1 MGPDFV
7 FKIIL
12 GVFALLFVF
21 GLFFIVK
28 QKTAVVIER
37 LGKFNRIANSG
48 FNLKIPIIDKKAGT
62 VNLRVMELPVEV
74 ETKTKDDVFV
84 RMIVSVQYYV
94 VGSNEGIRQSF
105 YKFDNPAR
113 QIQSYVFDSIRSEVP
128 NMLLDDVFSEKDK
141 IAKAV
146 QTELSET
153 IEEYGYAIVKALIT
167 DIDPDAKVKHAMN
180 EINAAK
186 RMKEAAKEY
195 AEADKIKV
203 VAAAEAEATSKKLQ
217 GEGIAAQRV
226 AIANGLKESV
236 EEVKGAME
244 EGVTGKDVMNMLF
257 MTQHYDTISR
267 LAEEGVNTIF
277 MPYSPSTV
285 GDLQTQIQSSL
296 LSADAITKATD
307 VNDIAIATK
316 KSKKAKRPTPKNET
330 NTSSFP
336 LEEGEI

>member
-1 MGPDFV
+1 MGPYFI
-7 FKIIL
+7 FKIIF
-12 GVFALLFVF
+12 GVLTLLFVF

-37 LGKFNRIANSG
+37 LGKFHRIASSG
-48 FNLKIPIIDKKAGT
+48 FNLKIPIIDKKSGT

-94 VGSNEGIRQSF
+94 VESNEGIRQSF

-153 IEEYGYAIVKALIT
+153 IEEYGFAIVKALIT

-217 GEGIAAQRV
+217 GQGIADQRV
-226 AIANGLKESV
+226 AIANGLKNSV
-236 EEVKGAME
+236 EEVRGAME
-244 EGVTGKDVMNMLF
+244 DGVTGREVMNMLF

-267 LAEEGVNTIF
+267 LSEDGVNTIF
-277 MPYSPSTV
+277 MPYSPSSV

-296 LSADAITKATD
+296 LSADTITKTTKATD
-307 VNDIAIATK
+307 VAKASK
-316 KSKKAKRPTPKNET
+316 KSKQARRPQSGDSV
-330 NTSSFP
+330 SSDDF
-336 LEEGEI
+336 E

>member
-1 MGPDFV
+1 
-7 FKIIL
+7 
-12 GVFALLFVF
+12 
-21 GLFFIVK
+21 
-28 QKTAVVIER
+28 
-37 LGKFNRIANSG
+37 
-48 FNLKIPIIDKKAGT
+48 
-62 VNLRVMELPVEV
+62 
-74 ETKTKDDVFV
+74 
-84 RMIVSVQYYV
+84 
-94 VGSNEGIRQSF
+94 
-105 YKFDNPAR
+105 
-113 QIQSYVFDSIRSEVP
+113 VFDSIRSEVP

-141 IAKAV
+141 IAQAV

-167 DIDPDAKVKHAMN
+167 DIDPDSKVKHAMN

-217 GEGIAAQRV
+217 GQGIADQRV

-236 EEVKGAME
+236 EEVRGAME
-244 EGVTGKDVMNMLF
+244 DGVSGREVMNMLF

-307 VNDIAIATK
+307 VNDIAVATK
-316 KSKKAKRPTPKNET
+316 KSRTAARPD
-330 NTSSFP
+330 SSLDSVDPEDF
-336 LEEGEI
+336 E

>member
-7 FKIIL
+7 FNIII
-12 GVFALLFVF
+12 GVFVLLFVF

-37 LGKFNRIANSG
+37 LGKFNRIASSG

-84 RMIVSVQYYV
+84 RMVVSVQYYV
-94 VGSNEGIRQSF
+94 VESNEGIRQSF

-146 QTELSET
+146 QVELAET
-153 IEEYGYAIVKALIT
+153 IEEYGFAIVKALIT
-167 DIDPDAKVKHAMN
+167 DIDPDSKVKHAMN

-244 EGVTGKDVMNMLF
+244 DGVTGHQVMNMLF

-307 VNDIAIATK
+307 VNDIAVATK
-316 KSKKAKRPTPKNET
+316 KSREARRP
-330 NTSSFP
+330 SSGGSVSSDDF
-336 LEEGEI
+336 E